1 MLHLT
6 KYGTDSKFA
15 VVQQDVGNGGRT
27 GRPVD
32 TVDTAAP
39 VPNPTSNERQTTLEI
54 VDFIEP

>member
-6 KYGTDSKFA
+6 KYGTDPKFA

-39 VPNPTSNERQTTLEI
+39 VPNPTSNERQNDTRNR
-54 VDFIEP
+54 